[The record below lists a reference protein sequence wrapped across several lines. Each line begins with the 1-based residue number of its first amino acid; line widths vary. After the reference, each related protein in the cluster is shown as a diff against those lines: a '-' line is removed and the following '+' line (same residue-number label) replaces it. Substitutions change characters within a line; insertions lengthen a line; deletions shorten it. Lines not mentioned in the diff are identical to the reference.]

1 MRLVPARAYSES
13 GFIACAQMRA
23 EPQASCDRQ
32 GGVSALKNLTK
43 ARLPLC
49 SVKDK
54 AAEAASS
61 RRATGPIGAGRRVR
75 PR

>member
-1 MRLVPARAYSES
+1 MRLVPARAYSEVRLHRL
-13 GFIACAQMRA
+13 RA
-23 EPQASCDRQ
+23 DAGRTASELRSSRR
-32 GGVSALKNLTK
+32 GVRFEESEA

-49 SVKDK
+49 LVKDK
-54 AAEAASS
+54 AAEAASP